1 MEQILPHAIL
11 FLSGVTPLSGVLHH
25 LVASAMPPNWCNAPS
40 LVQGCPA
47 WLDWHVVGAAK
58 EQAFPHSSLL
68 LSSVAPLSAA
78 LH

>member
-1 MEQILPHAIL
+1 ML
-11 FLSGVTPLSGVLHH
+11 
-25 LVASAMPPNWCNAPS
+25 PNWCNAPY

-47 WLDWHVVGAAK
+47 WLDWHVVGVSM
-58 EQAFPHSSLL
+58 EQILPRARLL